1 MPSPEPL
8 CWSCSNS
15 GRLFFKGRRAGD
27 PDTSIL
33 CGCKHGR
40 RVMREE
46 YPRKKAQPDQC
57 VEVDAGEVAGE
68 TTPGPNYTPDP
79 DLD

>member
-1 MPSPEPL
+1 MPTPDPR
-8 CWSCSNS
+8 CPSCANS
-15 GRLFFKGRRAGD
+15 GSLFVKGWRDGD
-27 PDTSIL
+27 KDTAIP
-33 CGCKHGR
+33 CECKHGR
-40 RVMREE
+40 RVMRER

-57 VEVDAGEVAGE
+57 LEVDAGEVAGE

>member
-1 MPSPEPL
+1 MPTPEPR

-15 GRLFFKGRRAGD
+15 GKLVFKARRSGD
-27 PDTSIL
+27 PDTMIP

-46 YPRKKAQPDQC
+46 YPRQDADQC